1 MFGASSRWM
10 ENMKFAEY
18 GVLFVLP
25 KNGSAL
31 TGRNCDQSMFVIGLL
46 GDAPKAG
53 NCCGKRWP
61 LFVPSAAV
69 MNGVSKI
76 GGAGLK

>member
-1 MFGASSRWM
+1 
-10 ENMKFAEY
+10 MKFAEY
-18 GVLFVLP
+18 GVLLSAP
-25 KNGSAL
+25 KNGSAF
-31 TGRNCDQSMFVIGLL
+31 TGRNRDQLIFVTGCV

-53 NCCGKRWP
+53 NCWGKRCP

-76 GGAGLK
+76 GGAGLR